1 MTTNHI
7 STFNSVDLRCSRNDD
22 NSNEHCDE
30 CNYKEACLITSGR
43 VTSVARVRRVRYRSH
58 DRVEANDESY
68 WRCLK
73 LIAGCGINR
82 YQKKKKK
89 KTHELILKVDRKAV
103 LFPSRIRICFCREF

>member
-30 CNYKEACLITSGR
+30 CNDKEACLITSGR
-43 VTSVARVRRVRYRSH
+43 VTSMARVRRVRYRSH

-82 YQKKKKK
+82 YQKKKK
-89 KTHELILKVDRKAV
+89 ELILKVDRKTV